1 MTLVKTIACSVALMA
16 LAANAQAGETL
27 DSVKKKGFVQCGVS
41 TGIAGFSL
49 ADSKGVWSGIDV
61 DIKNCEGKG
70 DLVDR
75 SIPTIVGA
83 TVACPSIGRT
93 TDNEFRVSIASTTTS
108 PVGSE

>member
-61 DIKNCEGKG
+61 DMCSAIAAAVFGGAKKYKVTPLTSHQSLSDRRSCE
-70 DLVDR
+70 V
-75 SIPTIVGA
+75 VGL
-83 TVACPSIGRT
+83 T
-93 TDNEFRVSIASTTTS
+93 
-108 PVGSE
+108 